1 MPSKAMKVR
10 FSNDAKKEKKEY
22 PGRHNVTLSQAG
34 QEAYEAVEKR
44 LPALNQSEILEL
56 AVLVLKD
63 APPASIRKIVETR
76 DTIVEAR
83 EKEAKKA
90 GKHQETPAAAG
101 TGAEVVA

>member
-1 MPSKAMKVR
+1 MPSKAMKAR
-10 FSNDAKKEKKEY
+10 FTNESKKEKKEY
-22 PGRHNVTLSQAG
+22 PGRHNVTLSEAG
-34 QEAYEAVEKR
+34 QEAYGAIEKR
-44 LPALNQSEILEL
+44 LPALNQSELLEL
-56 AVLVLKD
+56 AILVLRD

-90 GKHQETPAAAG
+90 GSKPAL